1 MIEGK
6 LLEMSKDP
14 MSVQVMC
21 NEAEPPQYLL
31 NDESGV
37 FLSVDHYRLD
47 IEVLGLAD
55 SGCFLVNLLLLKR
68 HWRRIEDLR
77 EK

>member
-1 MIEGK
+1 
-6 LLEMSKDP
+6 

-21 NEAEPPQYLL
+21 NEAVPPQYLL

-37 FLSVDHYRLD
+37 FLSVDHYRPD
-47 IEVLGLAD
+47 VEVLGLED
-55 SGCFLVNLLLLKR
+55 RGSFLVNLLLLKR

>member
-1 MIEGK
+1 MT
-6 LLEMSKDP
+6 
-14 MSVQVMC
+14 VQVMC

-37 FLSVDHYRLD
+37 FLSIDHYRLD
-47 IEVLGLAD
+47 IEVLGLED
-55 SGCFLVNLLLLKR
+55 RGCFLVNLLLLKS

>member
-6 LLEMSKDP
+6 LWEMSKEP

-37 FLSVDHYRLD
+37 FLSVDHYRPEV
-47 IEVLGLAD
+47 EVLGLAD
-55 SGCFLVNLLLLKR
+55 RGCFLVNLLLLKR

>member
-6 LLEMSKDP
+6 LWEMSKEP

-37 FLSVDHYRLD
+37 FLSVDHYRSD
-47 IEVLGLAD
+47 VEVLGLED
-55 SGCFLVNLLLLKR
+55 RGCFLVNLLLLKR

>member
-6 LLEMSKDP
+6 LREMSKEP

-37 FLSVDHYRLD
+37 FLSVDHYRSD
-47 IEVLGLAD
+47 VEVLGLED
-55 SGCFLVNLLLLKR
+55 RGCFLVNLLLLKR

>member
-1 MIEGK
+1 
-6 LLEMSKDP
+6 

-37 FLSVDHYRLD
+37 FLSVDHYRPD
-47 IEVLGLAD
+47 VEVLGLAD
-55 SGCFLVNLLLLKR
+55 RGCFLVNLLLLKR